1 MKSPQPVVSRLRRA
15 RVAVLG
21 VLFVPLLS
29 AQTAPPAESSASP
42 EKDEPILLSPFEV
55 TGDTRGYLASNALS
69 GTRLNTKLEDIP
81 ASITVITK
89 QQLLDTAVSD
99 INDLFLYEAST
110 EGTGNYTAFTP
121 NRDGGMN
128 DDIQTDPQVANRIR
142 GMSSANTAIGNFA
155 SNPKIPFDL
164 YNIDAVELSRGPNSN
179 IFGIGSGSGTINLV
193 PSSANTTKR
202 FATVAFR
209 ADSYGGV
216 RGSLD
221 VNQPL
226 LEDKLALRVAGVR
239 EDKGFERDP
248 AYEEIGRYYGA
259 MTYKP
264 FQKTT
269 LRFNAEHYSR
279 DAQRPNNLTPQET
292 ISAWRSFGS
301 PSWDPT
307 TLMVTYADGTTAGPF
322 RQRDDGNLPFGLQGP
337 GGSVY
342 NRTSL
347 YIEPDGSVG
356 YWGINRT
363 GNRAT
368 PLTRN
373 QDPRMLLSGSQ
384 LGRERST
391 LYPLFFEPGT
401 TDKSLYD
408 WTKVNYAAPNQ
419 SLDEA
424 ETYMGEFE
432 QFLLDNGN
440 HLIAARVGWFRQ
452 DFERMNRNMV
462 SSNDAVIHI
471 DVNSKLLDG
480 TPNPY
485 FQRPFVAGGWP
496 IKVRQ
501 PESIRT
507 TSADL
512 VYQFTPDKSDGW
524 LGVQR
529 FNVHGELRR
538 NEDTN
543 FRYRDYI
550 VSQESW
556 TNASNRTNST
566 QTMFQYYLG
575 DNQGY
580 NVDYA
585 PSMRSNFDA
594 TMPFRWYD
602 GAAKQWITSQSTLAE
617 APITGTNTNQERIRT
632 VNLTYQGFFWDDR
645 VVATLGFRRDWQKLR
660 RSAGNAVDPVTGL
673 ITNAPLQDF
682 SGSPWLEQNG
692 DTKTYGVVVKVTPN
706 VSAFYNRSDS
716 FNPLGISYNVFG
728 EVMPNPT
735 SKGEDYGV
743 LLNLLD
749 GKLVVRINRYDNTES
764 NSRRSQIGTVGSRIH
779 RLEGWRQP
787 YGESF
792 YPWAENLALQR
803 FQNQGITPTADEL
816 FNAAAAIMQLDP
828 DFLRN
833 TAETGAVGVPADVTA
848 KGYEIEAIYNPSAN
862 WRFKFNLSQQKS
874 IDSNIGDTVTRY
886 LAERL
891 PVWTTA
897 ADDNGDLW
905 WDADSGAARLRYL
918 ADILAPYSFEVAN
931 AGKPRS
937 QVREWRANALTNYD
951 FTDGVFRNW
960 SIGGAVRWESKA
972 AIGFRG
978 RAPDA
983 SGVIFELDPNQPIY
997 DKARAHF
1004 DFNVGYR
1011 FKFAGDRVRGRV
1023 QLNIRD
1029 AFEGG
1034 RLQAVA
1040 ANPDGSPYAFR
1051 IIDPRQF
1058 ILTTTFE
1065 L

>member
-1 MKSPQPVVSRLRRA
+1 MKSPQPVVSLFSRA

-21 VLFVPLLS
+21 VLFAPLLA
-29 AQTAPPAESSASP
+29 AQSMPPAESSAVL
-42 EKDEPILLSPFEV
+42 EKDEPILLSLFEV

-89 QQLLDTAVSD
+89 QQLLDTAVTD

-121 NRDGGMN
+121 NRDGGIN

-142 GMSSANTAIGNFA
+142 GLSPANTAIGNFA

-164 YNIDAVELSRGPNSN
+164 YNIDAIELSRGPNSN
-179 IFGIGSGSGTINLV
+179 IFGIGTGSGTINLV
-193 PSSANTTKR
+193 PSSANPSRR
-202 FATVAFR
+202 FATVTLR
-209 ADSYGGV
+209 TDSNGGT
-216 RGSLD
+216 RGSFD

-226 LEDKLALRVAGVR
+226 LADKLALRVAAVR
-239 EDKGFERDP
+239 EDKEFERKPSFEDTK
-248 AYEEIGRYYGA
+248 RLFGA
-259 MTYKP
+259 VTYKP
-264 FQKTT
+264 FKRTT
-269 LRFNAEHYSR
+269 LRVSGENYAR

-292 ISAWRSFGS
+292 VSSWLAFGS

-307 TLMVTYADGTTAGPF
+307 TQRVTYADGTVVGPF
-322 RQRDDGNLPFGLQGP
+322 AVNADNNLPFGLMS
-337 GGSVY
+337 GGGAVY

-347 YIEPDGSVG
+347 YIEPDGSIG
-356 YWGINRT
+356 YWGVNRT
-363 GNRAT
+363 GNQNS
-368 PLTRN
+368 PLVRN
-373 QDPRMLLSGSQ
+373 QNVRILQSGSQ
-384 LGRERST
+384 LGRERAT
-391 LYPLFFEPGT
+391 LYPLFIEPGT
-401 TDKSLYD
+401 TDKAFYD
-408 WTKVNYAAPNQ
+408 WTKINYVAPNRVE
-419 SLDEA
+419 DEA
-424 ETYMGEFE
+424 QTYIAELE
-432 QFLLDNGN
+432 HFLLENDR
-440 HLIAARVGWFRQ
+440 HLVATRVGWFRQ
-452 DFERMNRNMV
+452 NFERMSRNMV
-462 SSNDAVIHI
+462 SGNDAVIYV
-471 DVNSKLLDG
+471 DVNSKLPNG

-485 FQRPFVAGGWP
+485 FKRPYVAGGWP

-501 PESIRT
+501 PEDSTIL
-507 TSADL
+507 SADL
-512 VYQFTPDKSDGW
+512 VYQFTTAKADGW
-524 LGVQR
+524 LGMQR
-529 FNVHGELRR
+529 LNLHGEKRR

-543 FRYRDYI
+543 YRYRDYI
-550 VSQESW
+550 VSDETW
-556 TNASNRTNST
+556 INPSNRINST
-566 QTMFQYYLG
+566 QTNFLYYLG
-575 DNQGY
+575 DNQGF

-585 PSMRSNFDA
+585 PSTRSNFDG
-594 TMPFRWYD
+594 TYPFNYYNGVAR
-602 GAAKQWITSQSTLAE
+602 QWVTTQSTLGE
-617 APITGTNTNQERIRT
+617 APITGTNTKQERIRT
-632 VNLTYQGFFWDDR
+632 VNLIYQGFFWQDR
-645 VVATLGFRRDWQKLR
+645 IVATLGFRRDWQKLR
-660 RSAGNAVDPVTGL
+660 RSAGNEVDPSTGL
-673 ITNAPLQDF
+673 INNAPLEDF
-682 SGSPWLEQNG
+682 SGSPWLEQRG
-692 DTKTYGVVVKVTPN
+692 DTKTYGVVVKATPN
-706 VSAFYNRSDS
+706 LIAFYNYSDS
-716 FNPLGISYNVFG
+716 FNPLGISYDIFG
-728 EVMPNPT
+728 EVLPNPT

-743 LLNLLD
+743 QVNLLT
-749 GKLVVRINRYDNTES
+749 GKLVVRINRYDTTES

-803 FQNQGITPTADEL
+803 FQNQGVTPSAEQL

-828 DFLRN
+828 DFLRA
-833 TAETGAVGVPADVTA
+833 TAETGAVGVPADVA
-848 KGYEIEAIYNPSAN
+848 SKGYEIEAIYNPSAN
-862 WRFKFNLSQQKS
+862 WRFKFNLAQQKA

-886 LAERL
+886 LEERL

-897 ADDNGDLW
+897 ADDNGNLW
-905 WDADSGAARLRYL
+905 WEANNGAARVRYL

-951 FTDGVFRNW
+951 FADGLLRNW

-978 RAPDA
+978 RVPDV
-983 SGVIFELDPNQPIY
+983 SGIIFELDPDQPIY

-1034 RLQAVA
+1034 RLQTVAV
-1040 ANPDGSPYAFR
+1040 NPDGSPYAFR

>member
-1 MKSPQPVVSRLRRA
+1 M
-15 RVAVLG
+15 AVLG
-21 VLFVPLLS
+21 VLIAPLLS
-29 AQTAPPAESSASP
+29 AQSTPPAESPASF
-42 EKDEPILLSPFEV
+42 EKDEPIVLSPFEV
-55 TGDTRGYLASNALS
+55 TSDTRGYLASNALS
-69 GTRLNTKLEDIP
+69 GTRLNTKLEDLP

-89 QQLLDTAVSD
+89 QQLLDTAVTD

-121 NRDGGMN
+121 NRDGGMI
-128 DDIQTDPQVANRIR
+128 DEIQTDPQTSNRIR
-142 GMSSANTAIGNFA
+142 GLSPANTAIGNFA

-179 IFGIGSGSGTINLV
+179 IFGIGTGSGTINLV
-193 PSSANTTKR
+193 PSSANPARR
-202 FATVAFR
+202 FATVTFR
-209 ADSYGGV
+209 ADSTGGA

-226 LEDKLALRVAGVR
+226 LADKLALRVAAVR
-239 EDKGFERDP
+239 EDKEFERKPSFEDTK
-248 AYEEIGRYYGA
+248 RLFGA
-259 MTYKP
+259 VTYKP
-264 FQKTT
+264 FKRTT
-269 LRFNAEHYSR
+269 LRVSGENYTR

-292 ISAWRSFGS
+292 VSSWLAFGS

-307 TLMVTYADGTTAGPF
+307 TQRVTYADGTVVGPF
-322 RQRDDGNLPFGLQGP
+322 AVNADNNLPFGLMSA
-337 GGSVY
+337 GGAVY

-347 YIEPDGSVG
+347 YIEPDGSIG
-356 YWGINRT
+356 YWGVNRT
-363 GNRAT
+363 GSQNS
-368 PLTRN
+368 PLNRN
-373 QDPRMLLSGSQ
+373 QNVRILQSGSQ
-384 LGRERST
+384 LGRERAT

-401 TDKSLYD
+401 TNKAFYD
-408 WTKVNYAAPNQ
+408 WTEINYAAPNRVE
-419 SLDEA
+419 DEA
-424 ETYMGEFE
+424 QTYIAELE
-432 QFLLDNGN
+432 QFLFESDR
-440 HLIAARVGWFRQ
+440 HLVATRVGWFRQ
-452 DFERMNRNMV
+452 DFERMARNMV
-462 SSNDAVIHI
+462 TSNDAVIYV
-471 DVNSKLLDG
+471 DVNSKLPDG

-485 FQRPFVAGGWP
+485 FKRPYVAGGWP

-501 PESIRT
+501 PEDNTIL
-507 TSADL
+507 SADL
-512 VYQFTPDKSDGW
+512 VYQFTPQKSDGW

-529 FNVHGELRR
+529 LNLHGESRR

-543 FRYRDYI
+543 YRYRDYI
-550 VSQESW
+550 VSGETW
-556 TNASNRTNST
+556 INPADRTNST
-566 QTMFQYYLG
+566 QTNFLYYLG
-575 DNQGY
+575 DNQGS

-585 PSMRSNFDA
+585 PSTRSNFNG
-594 TMPFRWYD
+594 TYPFNYYNGVAR
-602 GAAKQWITSQSTLAE
+602 QWVTTQSALGE
-617 APITGTNTNQERIRT
+617 APITGTNRSQERIRT

-645 VVATLGFRRDWQKLR
+645 VVATLGIRRDWQKLR
-660 RSAGNAVDPVTGL
+660 RSPGNAVDPRTGL
-673 ITNAPLQDF
+673 ITYAPLEYF
-682 SGSPWLEQNG
+682 SGSPWLEQHG
-692 DTKTYGVVVKVTPN
+692 DTKTYGMVVKATPN
-706 VSAFYNRSDS
+706 LSAFYNHSNS
-716 FNPLGISYNVFG
+716 FNPLGISYNIFG

-743 LLNLLD
+743 LVNLLD
-749 GKLVVRINRYDNTES
+749 GKLVVRINRYDTTES

-803 FQNQGITPTADEL
+803 FQNQGVTPSAEQL

-828 DFLRN
+828 DFLRG
-833 TAETGAVGVPADVTA
+833 TAETGAVGAPADVTS

-862 WRFKFNLSQQKS
+862 WRFKFNLAQQKA

-886 LAERL
+886 LDERL

-897 ADDNGDLW
+897 ADDNGNLW
-905 WDADSGAARLRYL
+905 WEANNGAARVRYL

-937 QVREWRANALTNYD
+937 QVRRWRANALTNYD
-951 FTDGVFRNW
+951 FTDGLLRNW
-960 SIGGAVRWESKA
+960 NIGGAVRWESKA

-983 SGVIFELDPNQPIY
+983 SGIIFELDPNQPIY
-997 DKARAHF
+997 DKSRAHF